1 MNRLASLL
9 HRFRISVLVA
19 LVFCLLLL
27 SSSSGMAQYSFSSP
41 SAGLPTYMTSIY
53 YPRIYG
59 SFEYPR
65 PLGFFQPG
73 LQRAEYTT
81 SPTIYSVYTT
91 PPSPFGPQEN
101 VLRTALTAVQTTAV
115 VTVWVPADAELRFE
129 GVRTDLR
136 GPFRRFSTPPLIPGR
151 EYSYDIQATWTE
163 NGQQVTKVRHVPVRA
178 GDRLY
183 VDFRVPQATEEGTRA
198 LRTKPLP

>member
-1 MNRLASLL
+1 MNRLVSLL
-9 HRFRISVLVA
+9 YRFRISVLVA
-19 LVFCLLLL
+19 LVFFLLLL

-65 PLGFFQPG
+65 PLGIFQPG

-101 VLRTALTAVQTTAV
+101 VLSTALTAVQTTAV
-115 VTVWVPADAELRFE
+115 VTVWVPADADLRFE

-183 VDFRVPQATEEGTRA
+183 VDFRVPQTTEEGTRTM
-198 LRTKPLP
+198 RTKPLP